1 MYEGYPAN
9 KVSSEISRCS
19 CFSPA
24 SLSQKNQRTMAAW
37 GGSLKLRR
45 DFLGGSRSR
54 AALFAPTASDKTR
67 GRTSGECGCAP
78 RRAQVGARGRHT
90 LFGRPPPRPA
100 PPLHPILKESV
111 TNGGDPVRS
120 QGFLSKHFSIF
131 FCFFSDRLTVASM
144 CKISASAHPRTST

>member
-1 MYEGYPAN
+1 MYEGYAAN

-54 AALFAPTASDKTR
+54 AALFAPTVRNKTR
-67 GRTSGECGCAP
+67 APTSGKCGCAP

-90 LFGRPPPRPA
+90 PFGRPPPRPA
-100 PPLHPILKESV
+100 PL
-111 TNGGDPVRS
+111 GGTRGQPDEDKKMPPRGQV
-120 QGFLSKHFSIF
+120 FLSVEKRGSLYDLGRATSFRNI
-131 FCFFSDRLTVASM
+131 CFTGL
-144 CKISASAHPRTST
+144 